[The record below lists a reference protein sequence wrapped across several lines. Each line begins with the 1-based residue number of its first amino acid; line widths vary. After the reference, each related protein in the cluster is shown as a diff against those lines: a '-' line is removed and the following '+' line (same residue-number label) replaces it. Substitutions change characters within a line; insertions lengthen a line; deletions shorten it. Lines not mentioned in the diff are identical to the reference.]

1 MAEKSLDERIE
12 EFTQQTSLATDLA
25 KPPPYNVGDYIDA
38 TITFIASYGA
48 FVELEGGK
56 YSGLIHIK
64 NIANQYI
71 EDIHDFL
78 EVGMTIN
85 AKIIRIHSDFRIELS
100 TLHLNLKKTPQVNE
114 NRFYLSPLEKLKNG
128 LPTGD
133 DIIESSSAKPPE
145 EIQRIFNYLSK
156 VVGILSPE
164 SKEKVQ
170 SLVNE
175 KGVFAFTMS
184 LVEALKVFEA
194 DLSLYLVKEIEKQMR
209 DDL

>member
-1 MAEKSLDERIE
+1 MNEKSLDERIE
-12 EFTQQTSLATDLA
+12 EFTQQTSLTTDVNT
-25 KPPPYNVGDYIDA
+25 PPPYKVGDYIDA
-38 TITFIASYGA
+38 TVTFIASYGA

-78 EVGMTIN
+78 EVGLTIN
-85 AKIIRIHSDFRIELS
+85 AKIIRIHKDFRIELS
-100 TLHLNLKKTPQVNE
+100 TLHLDLKKERVNWSEFTLPHLE
-114 NRFYLSPLEKLKNG
+114 NIKNTLPVGQQIETTDEK
-128 LPTGD
+128 PT
-133 DIIESSSAKPPE
+133 E
-145 EIQRIFNYLSK
+145 EIQKIYNYLSK

-170 SLVNE
+170 RLVNE
-175 KGVFAFTMS
+175 KGVFAFTMG

-194 DLSLYLVKEIEKQMR
+194 DLSYYLVKEIEKQMR